1 MRLAQTILW
10 AAIAAAALVEAIA
23 ALAKPAPHPALT
35 AAIFFA
41 IAAIAARVTVHV
53 YKEEE

>member
-10 AAIAAAALVEAIA
+10 AAIA

>member
-10 AAIAAAALVEAIA
+10 AVIAAAALVEAIA
-23 ALAKPAPHPALT
+23 A
-35 AAIFFA
+35 
-41 IAAIAARVTVHV
+41 IAARVTVYV